1 MLAEMRRFFVE
12 EDGEIVEWAVFMLIL
27 LAFTVA
33 IILAVGDKAQTMW
46 ENIQTLLDVT
56 GEGPSTRVVGA
67 TPTGSPR
74 LPQRRG

>member
-33 IILAVGDKAQTMW
+33 IILVVGDKAQTMW
-46 ENIQTLLDVT
+46 ENIQTLLTAVITETD
-56 GEGPSTRVVGA
+56 GQPK
-67 TPTGSPR
+67 P
-74 LPQRRG
+74 